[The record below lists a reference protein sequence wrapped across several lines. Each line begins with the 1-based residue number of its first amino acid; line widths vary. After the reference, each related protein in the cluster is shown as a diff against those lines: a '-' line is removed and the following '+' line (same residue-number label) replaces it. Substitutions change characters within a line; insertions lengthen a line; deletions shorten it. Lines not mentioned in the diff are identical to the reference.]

1 MSAPAPAPAATT
13 EGGRR
18 RPRLH
23 LGTGDRAAA
32 ALLLLATV
40 LAIAWANSPWGETYE
55 AFWGLPIELGVGDV
69 VLRTDLH
76 HFVNDAL
83 MTLFFFVVGLEVK
96 REFTLGE
103 LTDRSRAIVP
113 VVGAIAGLIVP
124 ALIFLAIAWPTGQAH
139 AWGIVIS
146 MDTAFLLGALAI
158 IGPKFPA
165 RLRAFLLTLAVVDD
179 IGALLVIAVFYNTG
193 FDPAPL
199 AIAVVLMVA
208 IALVRFLR
216 AGRGI
221 AYAVLGIALWFAVLA
236 AGIHPTLAGV
246 AVALLIPVFPP
257 ARSDVERTAELTQ
270 AFRESPNAAY
280 AAAVNRSLRESIS
293 INDRLQGAWGP
304 YISFLVLPIFAL
316 ANAGVHLNAETIGA
330 AVVSPLV
337 WGIVAGLVVGK
348 FVGITGAVAVVTA
361 TGLGRLAP
369 GLRMPRIAGG
379 AALSGIGFTIS
390 LFIVSLAFTDPE
402 LRDLGRVGVLAASV
416 IAFLLGWA
424 VFTVGDR
431 LWPPQPVGKVLVRPF
446 DPTRDHYRGRP
457 DAPYQIVEYGDFE
470 CPFCSRATGSID
482 AVLEHFGDDVC
493 WVWRHLPLEG
503 VHAHAK
509 DAAQA
514 YEAAALQGRHLELAR
529 LMFANQD
536 ALETDDLCRYAAE
549 IGLDVE
555 RFLDDLHSPKVMR
568 RVEDDQL
575 DAEVMDLHSTPT
587 FFVGGVRH
595 IGPWDSRSLI
605 RALERSVET
614 PRSIG

>member
-55 AFWGLPIELGVGDV
+55 AFWGLPIELGIGDV

-509 DAAQA
+509 EAAQA

-555 RFLDDLHSPKVMR
+555 RFLDDLHSPKVVR

>member
-1 MSAPAPAPAATT
+1 MSAPAPAPTATT

-32 ALLLLATV
+32 ALLLFATLV
-40 LAIAWANSPWGETYE
+40 AIAWANSPWGETYE
-55 AFWGLPIELGVGDV
+55 AFWSLPLELAVGDL
-69 VLRTDLH
+69 VLSTDLH

-96 REFTLGE
+96 REFTIGE

-113 VVGAIAGLIVP
+113 VVAAIAGLIVP
-124 ALIFLAIAWPTGQAH
+124 ALIFVAIAWPTGQAS
-139 AWGIVIS
+139 AWGVVIS

-165 RLRAFLLTLAVVDD
+165 RLRTFLLTLAVVDD
-179 IGALLVIAVFYNTG
+179 IGALLVIAIFYNSG
-193 FDPAPL
+193 FDLAPL
-199 AIAVVLMVA
+199 GIAVVLMVA

-221 AYAVLGIALWFAVLA
+221 AYALLGIALWFAILA

-316 ANAGVHLNAETIGA
+316 ANAGVHLGA
-330 AVVSPLV
+330 DTLAVAVTSPLV
-337 WGIVAGLVVGK
+337 WGIIAGLVVGK
-348 FVGITGAVAVVTA
+348 FAGITSAVAIVTA
-361 TGLGRLAP
+361 VGLGRLAP

-379 AALSGIGFTIS
+379 AALSGMGFTIS
-390 LFIVSLAFTDPE
+390 LFIVSLAFTDPV
-402 LRDLGRVGVLAASV
+402 LQDLARVGVLAASL

-424 VFTVGDR
+424 VFAVGDR

-446 DPTRDHYRGRP
+446 DPGRDHYRGRP
-457 DAPYQIVEYGDFE
+457 DAPHQIVEYGDFE
-470 CPFCSRATGSID
+470 CPFCSRATGSVD
-482 AVLEHFGDDVC
+482 AVIEHFGDDVC

-503 VHAHAK
+503 VHSHAK
-509 DAAQA
+509 EAAQA
-514 YEAAALQGRHLELAR
+514 FEAAALQGRHLDLAR

-536 ALETDDLCRYAAE
+536 ELTTDDLCRYAAE
-549 IGLDVE
+549 LGLDVE
-555 RFLDDLHSPKVMR
+555 RFLEDLHSPKVVR
-568 RVEDDQL
+568 RVEDDLL

-605 RALERSVET
+605 RALERSVEAR
-614 PRSIG
+614 PNQ

>member
-1 MSAPAPAPAATT
+1 MSAPAPAPTAIT

-32 ALLLLATV
+32 ALLLFATV
-40 LAIAWANSPWGETYE
+40 VAIAWANSPWGETYD
-55 AFWGLPIELGVGDV
+55 AFWEMPLELGIGGF
-69 VLRTDLH
+69 LLETDLH

-124 ALIFLAIAWPTGQAH
+124 ALIFLAIAWPTGQGH

-179 IGALLVIAVFYNTG
+179 IGALLVIAIFYNSG
-193 FDPAPL
+193 FDPAPI

-221 AYAVLGIALWFAVLA
+221 AYAVLAIALWFAVLA

-270 AFRESPNAAY
+270 AFRESPTAAY

-293 INDRLQGAWGP
+293 INDRLQAAWGP

-316 ANAGVHLNAETIGA
+316 ANAGVQLDAETLGA

-390 LFIVSLAFTDPE
+390 LFIVGLAFDDSE
-402 LRDLGRVGVLAASV
+402 LQDLGRVGVLAASV
-416 IAFLLGWA
+416 IAFGLGWA
-424 VFTVGDR
+424 VFAVGDR

-446 DPTRDHYRGRP
+446 DPERDHYRGRP
-457 DAPYQIVEYGDFE
+457 DAPHQIVEYGDFE

-482 AVLEHFGDDVC
+482 AVISHFGGDVC

-509 DAAQA
+509 EAAQA
-514 YEAAALQGRHLELAR
+514 YEAAALHGKHLEMAR
-529 LMFANQD
+529 LLFANQG
-536 ALETDDLCRYAAE
+536 ALDIDHFCRFAE
-549 IGLDVE
+549 ELGLDVE
-555 RFLDDLHSPKVMR
+555 RFLEDLHSPKVVN

-587 FFVGGVRH
+587 FFIGGVRH
-595 IGPWDSRSLI
+595 VGPWDSRTLI

-614 PRSIG
+614 RSG

>member
-55 AFWGLPIELGVGDV
+55 AFWGLPIELGVGEV

-446 DPTRDHYRGRP
+446 DPTRDHYRGRT

-555 RFLDDLHSPKVMR
+555 RFLDDLHSPKVVR

-595 IGPWDSRSLI
+595 TGPWDSRSLI

>member
-55 AFWGLPIELGVGDV
+55 AFWGLPIELGIGDV

-509 DAAQA
+509 DAALA

-555 RFLDDLHSPKVMR
+555 RFLDDLHSPKVVR

>member
-55 AFWGLPIELGVGDV
+55 AFWGLPIELGIGDV

-158 IGPKFPA
+158 IGPKLPA

-555 RFLDDLHSPKVMR
+555 RFLDDLHSPKVVR